1 MGFRSI
7 LQKKNK
13 IGVTSFPGA
22 ATERFCSPGLLIK
35 NAEFLSILA
44 ITNPLGMRFI
54 DNSTVPPQLSIR
66 IDVFGEYTSTEYG

>member
-13 IGVTSFPGA
+13 IGVTSVPGA
-22 ATERFCSPGLLIK
+22 VTERFCPLGLLIK
-35 NAEFLSILA
+35 NAELPSVLA

-66 IDVFGEYTSTEYG
+66 IDMFGEFTSTEYG